1 MEHNKEQTE
10 ALVVIEQALRE
21 DNIWAAGCKTI
32 KFNEKGYIINKKQ
45 LDWLGTIKL
54 QEIAQR
60 DARVDFYNWRKD
72 GLPFSMMT
80 KNSLHKHQHGPE
92 VVQQRQTIMTMARA
106 SGYLKEIIFV
116 GLHGIPQTETVGGME
131 MGGMGAA
138 PTVGNL
144 KNVTLE
150 DNDWILI
157 REEEAQKGHFA
168 GHQWSI
174 VENTKNV
181 PFEDDD
187 WILARQKG
195 SQKGHV
201 AGLLRFVS
209 KSLQPKGR
217 S

>member
-45 LDWLGTIKL
+45 LDWLG
-54 QEIAQR
+54 
-60 DARVDFYNWRKD
+60 N